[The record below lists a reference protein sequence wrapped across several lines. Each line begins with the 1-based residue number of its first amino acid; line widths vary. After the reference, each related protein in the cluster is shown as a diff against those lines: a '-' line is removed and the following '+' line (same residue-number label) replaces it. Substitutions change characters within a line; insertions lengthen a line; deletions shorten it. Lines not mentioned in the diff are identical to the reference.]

1 MFIIIPRNMDT
12 LKVEKI
18 LLILSALL
26 IIANLIII
34 LCQGIYNFIDNIKL
48 NKKRDKLD
56 KLMEETLE
64 KINADI
70 ENTKSDEEE

>member
-1 MFIIIPRNMDT
+1 MGAF
-12 LKVEKI
+12 

-56 KLMEETLE
+56 KLMEETLG
-64 KINADI
+64 KINVDS

>member
-1 MFIIIPRNMDT
+1 MGAF
-12 LKVEKI
+12 

-34 LCQGIYNFIDNIKL
+34 LCQSIYNFIDNIKL

-64 KINADI
+64 K
-70 ENTKSDEEE
+70 

>member
-1 MFIIIPRNMDT
+1 MGAF
-12 LKVEKI
+12 

-34 LCQGIYNFIDNIKL
+34 ICQGIYNFIDNIKL

-64 KINADI
+64 KINTDI

>member
-1 MFIIIPRNMDT
+1 MGAF
-12 LKVEKI
+12 

-56 KLMEETLE
+56 KLMEETLD

-70 ENTKSDEEE
+70 ENTKSDKEE

>member
-1 MFIIIPRNMDT
+1 MGAF
-12 LKVEKI
+12 

>member
-1 MFIIIPRNMDT
+1 MGAF
-12 LKVEKI
+12 

-64 KINADI
+64 KINTDI
-70 ENTKSDEEE
+70 ENTKNEEE

>member
-1 MFIIIPRNMDT
+1 MGAF
-12 LKVEKI
+12 

-70 ENTKSDEEE
+70 ENTKNEEE

>member
-1 MFIIIPRNMDT
+1 MGAF
-12 LKVEKI
+12 

-64 KINADI
+64 KINTDI